1 MKKKKSDKVDDV
13 AQLECSNNNCYV
25 SAFRYIYIYI
35 YLYGIRQSRSNLH
48 TLLIAPLLMQGITQ
62 N

>member
-13 AQLECSNNNCYV
+13 AQLECSNNKCYV

-35 YLYGIRQSRSNLH
+35 YIFIWNK
-48 TLLIAPLLMQGITQ
+48 TIKK
-62 N
+62 